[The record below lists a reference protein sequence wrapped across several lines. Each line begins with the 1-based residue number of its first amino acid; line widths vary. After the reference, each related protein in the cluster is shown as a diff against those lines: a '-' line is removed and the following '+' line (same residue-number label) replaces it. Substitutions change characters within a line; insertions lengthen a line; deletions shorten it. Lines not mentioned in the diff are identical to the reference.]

1 MTLKLI
7 NLSVRFANNS
17 DCLNIFEWRND
28 PISRSMSHSSKII
41 NWEQHINWFL
51 ESLNSENRILLI
63 CEENSIDKIS
73 VVRFDISKTG
83 VLISINLNPKKRGK
97 NFAKISLNKS
107 IEFFLKKY
115 PLTKNMYAEVNE
127 KNIASKKTFLGVGF
141 EKYKVYKNTGY
152 YIKNISSNQN

>member
-1 MTLKLI
+1 
-7 NLSVRFANNS
+7 
-17 DCLNIFEWRND
+17 
-28 PISRSMSHSSKII
+28 MSHSSKII

-83 VLISINLNPKKRGK
+83 VLISINLNSKKSK
-97 NFAKISLNKS
+97 KFAISLNKS
-107 IEFFLKKY
+107 IEFFKKY
-115 PLTKNMYAEVNE
+115 PLTKNMYMRSM
-127 KNIASKKTFLGVGF
+127 KNIASKKTLGVGF

-152 YIKNISSNQN
+152 YIKIFHQIKIE